1 MELNFRKLYV
11 SELEARIGNISKT
24 GSGLSLLLYKDARV
38 DQRLLDE
45 TAGPM
50 NWEKSYRRDEKG
62 RLFCKVSIWDREKGQ
77 FVSKEDV
84 GVESYSEKE
93 KGEASDSFK
102 RACFCWGIG
111 RELYS
116 APFLWVNSQ
125 NCNIREYEGKYTCS
139 DRFDV
144 IDIEYGDNCNVTY
157 VEIYNRNKKV
167 TLSFGKK
174 SSSGSFG
181 KAASKQT
188 EAISLFDDASVED
201 YSINP
206 DEAAAPS
213 NDSTKENPGM
223 HKISF
228 ECSRKGQTIADIYAK
243 EGAKFLQGI
252 LTYATAKPAMQVD
265 APYVKA
271 FLETVA

>member
-1 MELNFRKLYV
+1 MELNFRKLYA

-62 RLFCKVSIWDREKGQ
+62 RLFCKVSIWDGEKGQ

-111 RELYS
+111 RE
-116 APFLWVNSQ
+116 
-125 NCNIREYEGKYTCS
+125 
-139 DRFDV
+139 V

-181 KAASKQT
+181 EITSKQT

-223 HKISF
+223 HKITF

-243 EGAKFLQGI
+243 EGPKFLQGI
-252 LTYATAKPAMQVD
+252 LTYASAKPAMQAD

>member
-1 MELNFRKLYV
+1 MELNFRKLYA

-62 RLFCKVSIWDREKGQ
+62 RLFCKVSIWDKEKGQ
-77 FVSKEDV
+77 FISKEDV

-116 APFLWVNSQ
+116 TPFLWVTSQ
-125 NCNIREYEGKYTCS
+125 NCNIQKYKDKYICS

-144 IDIEYGDNCNVTY
+144 VDIEYGDNCNVTY
-157 VEIYNRNKKV
+157 VEIYNRNTKA
-167 TLSFGKK
+167 TLTFGKK
-174 SSSGSFG
+174 SSSGSSG
-181 KAASKQT
+181 KAT
-188 EAISLFDDASVED
+188 
-201 YSINP
+201 
-206 DEAAAPS
+206 
-213 NDSTKENPGM
+213 
-223 HKISF
+223 
-228 ECSRKGQTIADIYAK
+228 
-243 EGAKFLQGI
+243 
-252 LTYATAKPAMQVD
+252 
-265 APYVKA
+265 
-271 FLETVA
+271 

>member
-1 MELNFRKLYV
+1 MELNFRKLYA

-62 RLFCKVSIWDREKGQ
+62 RLFCKVSIWDGEKGQ

-144 IDIEYGDNCNVTY
+144 ID
-157 VEIYNRNKKV
+157 
-167 TLSFGKK
+167 LSL
-174 SSSGSFG
+174 
-181 KAASKQT
+181 
-188 EAISLFDDASVED
+188 IH
-201 YSINP
+201 I
-206 DEAAAPS
+206 
-213 NDSTKENPGM
+213 
-223 HKISF
+223 
-228 ECSRKGQTIADIYAK
+228 
-243 EGAKFLQGI
+243 
-252 LTYATAKPAMQVD
+252 
-265 APYVKA
+265 
-271 FLETVA
+271 

>member
-1 MELNFRKLYV
+1 MKLSFRNLYA

-62 RLFCKVSIWDREKGQ
+62 RLFCKVSIWDKEKGQ
-77 FVSKEDV
+77 FISKEDV

-116 APFLWVNSQ
+116 TPFLWVNSQ
-125 NCNIREYEGKYTCS
+125 NCNIQKYKDKYTCS
-139 DRFDV
+139 DHFDV

-167 TLSFGKK
+167 TLTFGKK
-174 SSSGSFG
+174 SSSGSSG
-181 KAASKQT
+181 KATSKQT
-188 EAISLFDDASVED
+188 EAISLLDDASVED

-206 DEAAAPS
+206 EEATVPS
-213 NDSTKENPGM
+213 NDSAKENPGM

-243 EGAKFLQGI
+243 EGSKFLQGI
-252 LTYATAKPAMQVD
+252 LTYAAANPAMQAD

>member
-1 MELNFRKLYV
+1 M
-11 SELEARIGNISKT
+11 
-24 GSGLSLLLYKDARV
+24 
-38 DQRLLDE
+38 
-45 TAGPM
+45 
-50 NWEKSYRRDEKG
+50 
-62 RLFCKVSIWDREKGQ
+62 
-77 FVSKEDV
+77 
-84 GVESYSEKE
+84 
-93 KGEASDSFK
+93 
-102 RACFCWGIG
+102 
-111 RELYS
+111 
-116 APFLWVNSQ
+116 
-125 NCNIREYEGKYTCS
+125 
-139 DRFDV
+139 

-181 KAASKQT
+181 KATSKQT

-206 DEAAAPS
+206 EEATVPS
-213 NDSTKENPGM
+213 NDSTKNPGM

-243 EGAKFLQGI
+243 EGSKFLQGI
-252 LTYATAKPAMQVD
+252 LTYAAANPAMQVD
-265 APYVKA
+265 APYVKT